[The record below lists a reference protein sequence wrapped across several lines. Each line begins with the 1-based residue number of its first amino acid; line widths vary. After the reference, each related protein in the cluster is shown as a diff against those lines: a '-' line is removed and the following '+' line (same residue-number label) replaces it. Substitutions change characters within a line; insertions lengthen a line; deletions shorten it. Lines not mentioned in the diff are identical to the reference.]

1 MNHTE
6 LAETYAARAM
16 HFATR
21 ARIHREGLDRCRAAG
36 LKASARDHAAG
47 IKRAH
52 AAVIDAANV
61 VIAELTLDYAVRRAA
76 ATFTPSNMTD
86 PFNPTRYARA
96 VPGAGIAYFLPR

>member
-1 MNHTE
+1 MNHAK

-21 ARIHREGLDRCRAAG
+21 ARIYQEGIDRCRAAG
-36 LKASARDHAAG
+36 LKASVRHHKAG
-47 IKRAH
+47 KQRAV
-52 AAVIDAANV
+52 AAVIDAASV

-76 ATFTPSNMTD
+76 ATFTPSNMAD

-96 VPGAGIAYFLPR
+96 VPGVGIAYFLPR